1 MNAAVKEAMAALQKA
16 LAAGPDAVKEKVEG
30 RKGSELLSSKLP
42 PKAKETMDRVT
53 AEWVIDADQA
63 FNAAS
68 TAPFRRM
75 MSTSTNGMYDGAC
88 DKTVKHHIAAMD
100 VEGKQECK
108 DFHEAVAADGT
119 KPVAS
124 GDLWS
129 KNGTALFGVVSHGI
143 RRKEVLLPCGVKT
156 IKWEMNE
163 KLAGAVPCND
173 QRHTP
178 GEHIAELSHATWRE
192 TGITEP
198 VTQLFARISDNG
210 SNMMKGC
217 NEGFQL
223 PCADHTPELSVNLF
237 TKHPLIA
244 PDVRERSRSG
254 RVL

>member
-1 MNAAVKEAMAALQKA
+1 MDGGLAEGIV
-16 LAAGPDAVKEKVEG
+16 AAGPDAVKVEG
-30 RKGSELLSSKLP
+30 RKGSEFLSSKLP
-42 PKAKETMDRVT
+42 PKAKETMDRIT

-88 DKTVKHHIAAMD
+88 DKTVKHHIAAMA

-119 KPVAS
+119 KPVACSLGRPVVQEWNRPIRS
-124 GDLWS
+124 GVAWYSPQRGAAALWS
-129 KNGTALFGVVSHGI
+129 ENNQVGNEREAGRCCAVQRSASH
-143 RRKEVLLPCGVKT
+143 T
-156 IKWEMNE
+156 
-163 KLAGAVPCND
+163 
-173 QRHTP
+173 

-223 PCADHTPELSVNLF
+223 PCADHRLELSVNLF